1 MIPGQSAEIKLAVSK
16 KEFLYLYQTLLDR
29 DKNDL
34 NIEMKEQIVY
44 FADNQDLVLFRK
56 ENLIV
61 RYRRSNR
68 WLEVVVKKRWI
79 TKKQFEVLEK
89 HYNDIPNHTFKLD
102 IDQISPTHKTLS
114 CILKYTLNSVHQSFA
129 FYESPY
135 ALLTEHQK
143 DFLWKFSNSDLRD
156 LRFLIPIQ
164 SKTFIF
170 PSEFK
175 EFETISLEEWRMPKL
190 FWDKFYEIT
199 AKTSFYQKDT
209 LDHFFKLCKKLDISL
224 HGLSLYKTEWLYNAY
239 FNVS

>member
-16 KEFLYLYQTLLDR
+16 KEFLYLYQILLDR

-44 FADNQDLVLFRK
+44 FADNEALDLFRK
-56 ENLIV
+56 KDLIA

-79 TKKQFEVLEK
+79 TRKEFERLERA
-89 HYNDIPNHTFKLD
+89 YANIPNHILKLD

-135 ALLTEHQK
+135 SLLTEYQK
-143 DFLWKFSNSDLRD
+143 DFLWKFTKTDLKD

-175 EFETISLEEWRMPKL
+175 EFETISLEERRMPKL
-190 FWDKFYEIT
+190 FWGKFYEIT
-199 AKTSFYQKDT
+199 AKTSFYQEST

-224 HGLSLYKTEWLYNAY
+224 HSITMYKTAWLYDAY